1 MIQRASAVLR
11 GEDDNDWNE
20 LPIDTLPKE
29 KDTTDKNRERELAL
43 AARKKQLEQE
53 HLEAEEKY
61 KSKMRTEGE
70 SAVADLQLMKDKV
83 LEQQV
88 ESAFDRGKAF

>member
-1 MIQRASAVLR
+1 MKEIRKLNTVNNGKDGKQVDDNFDDEVDSETSSDEEELTRQIAAVKKMIQRASAVLR

-43 AARKKQLEQE
+43 AARKKQLE
-53 HLEAEEKY
+53 
-61 KSKMRTEGE
+61 
-70 SAVADLQLMKDKV
+70 
-83 LEQQV
+83 
-88 ESAFDRGKAF
+88 